1 MSISSRE
8 RTSDRLLVLALAAL
22 LAAVWLEA
30 PGSRLAEPDEARYA
44 EIPREMLA
52 ARDFVTPTLNGVPYF
67 EKPPLLYWANAAS
80 FAAFGAS
87 PFTARLPTRLAG
99 TATALLL
106 AWAVGRKRGRTEGLL
121 AAILFLA
128 APFGFTAARTNLTDG
143 FLTLFFAATLL
154 ASWEVL
160 DRAADGRPAAAI
172 AALAGACAAAGFLA
186 KGLIAVVLPG
196 AVLVLAAI
204 LTGRARA
211 LRTLLVSPAPLVFL
225 ALAAPWFALAERA
238 HPGFLNFFFVHEH
251 FQRFATP
258 AASRP
263 GPIYYFAALFV
274 AGFLPGLPFLF
285 RGAREATRRDPFA
298 LFLLLWAAVVIVF
311 FSVSKSKLPPY
322 IFPAFPPAAA
332 LGARGL
338 LAGGGRKAPW
348 IAHAVLAAVL
358 VAAVAAVPD
367 AREEI
372 ARGRIGA
379 LALAGALSL
388 AAGAAFGIAAKNPLR
403 AAAALGLGWA
413 SFYAALDLAW
423 PRVELST
430 GLPAIAAE
438 ARDAAAA
445 SGARVVSYRG
455 YAQSLPWETRAV
467 VPVVD
472 YRGEL
477 EDWWLTE
484 DRRREI
490 FWTRQRFWDAWR
502 SGRVVALAKMRD
514 REDFRGA
521 NPPARE
527 LACRDKYCVVVNW

>member
-1 MSISSRE
+1 MTDVRSEKGSA
-8 RTSDRLLVLALAAL
+8 RLLVLALGAL

-80 FAAFGAS
+80 FAIFGEN
-87 PFTARLPTRLAG
+87 PFAARLPTRLAG

-121 AAILFLA
+121 AAILVLA

-143 FLTLFFAATLL
+143 ILTFCFTATLF

-160 DRAADGRPAAAI
+160 DRANDGRPTAAP
-172 AALAGACAAAGFLA
+172 AALAGALAAAGFLA
-186 KGLIAVVLPG
+186 KGLVAIVLPG
-196 AVLVLAAI
+196 AILVLGAFLARRPRT
-204 LTGRARA
+204 LRA
-211 LRTLLVSPAPLVFL
+211 LLVSPAPFVFL
-225 ALAAPWFALAERA
+225 ALAAPWFVLAERA

-263 GPIYYFAALFV
+263 GPIYYFAALFL

-285 RGAREATRRDPFA
+285 RGAREAGRRDPFA
-298 LFLLLWAAVVIVF
+298 LFLVLWAAVVIVF
-311 FSVSKSKLPPY
+311 FSLSKSKLPPY

-332 LGARGL
+332 LAARGL
-338 LAGGGRKAPW
+338 AGARRKAPW
-348 IAHAVLAAVL
+348 IAHAALAAALIV
-358 VAAVAAVPD
+358 AVAAVPD

-372 ARGRIGA
+372 ARGGIGA
-379 LALAGALSL
+379 LAVAGALSL
-388 AAGAAFGIAAKNPLR
+388 AAGAVFGLLTKNPLR

-413 SFYAALDLAW
+413 GFYAVLDLAW

-430 GLPAIAAE
+430 GLPALAAE
-438 ARDAAAA
+438 ARDAAAP

-455 YAQSLPWETRAV
+455 YVQPLPWEMRAI
-467 VPVVD
+467 VPIVD
-472 YRGEL
+472 YKGEI
-477 EDWWLTE
+477 EDWWLPQG
-484 DRRREI
+484 RLREI
-490 FWTRQRFWDAWR
+490 FWTRERFWDTWR
-502 SGRVVALAKMRD
+502 SERIVALARDRD

-521 NPPARE
+521 SPPARF
-527 LACRDKYCVVVNW
+527 LACRDNYCVVVNW